1 MQKLALQTET
11 INKILD
17 GKKNVLIMP
26 SINKDMPLLPNN
38 NCVIQELWK
47 VTILGNNLIIKYR
60 SKIPD
65 KIIKNCDTK
74 MREKIEVKKTYLY
87 KKNF

>member
-1 MQKLALQTET
+1 MQRLALKTET

-17 GKKNVLIMP
+17 EKKNVLIMP

-47 VTILGNNLIIKYR
+47 AIILGNNLIIKYR

-65 KIIKNCDTK
+65 KIIKNCGTK
-74 MREKIEVKKTYLY
+74 MR
-87 KKNF
+87 

>member
-47 VTILGNNLIIKYR
+47 AIILGNNLIIKYR

-65 KIIKNCDTK
+65 KIIENCDTK